1 MPLWSILHCCQIGQ
15 NFWIYQNKAVFS
27 WISFKVGN
35 IQVEMKKGASLIAY
49 FPCILNNLKML
60 QKKNYSTNFGLIFH
74 PALGRYSFQQTL
86 SLSSE
91 FRKRTKFANLS
102 NNSYLWTDICR
113 PGIQTISKTWYERL
127 NMQFLDLI
135 DQMKQ
140 QSFFA
145 LISSWNRKK
154 ETLSVCDTQYTEYYI
169 VWERIKSKYV
179 WYNCIKVN
187 EAVLLLQK
195 C

>member
-15 NFWIYQNKAVFS
+15 NCWIYQSKAVFC
-27 WISFKVGN
+27 WISFKVSN
-35 IQVEMKKGASLIAY
+35 IQVEMKKGASLMAY

-60 QKKNYSTNFGLIFH
+60 RKKKDCNTNFGLIFH
-74 PALGRYSFQQTL
+74 PTLGRYSFQQIL

-102 NNSYLWTDICR
+102 NNSYLWTDFCR

-145 LISSWNRKK
+145 LISSLKVERKK
-154 ETLSVCDTQYTEYYI
+154 LFLCVTHNTQSI
-169 VWERIKSKYV
+169 I
-179 WYNCIKVN
+179 
-187 EAVLLLQK
+187 
-195 C
+195 